1 MSSVSKTAEQLIYEA
16 ASDIGAVGPG
26 EVLSAE
32 DYAKFDTKLDSLL
45 EELNESYSIYIA
57 DKNDIPNPYFLTLA
71 RLLGN
76 VAGSAVVAAPM
87 NDAAWQRD
95 IQSLKRMAASRPAYS
110 TLKNSY
116 F

>member
-1 MSSVSKTAEQLIYEA
+1 MSISKTAEQLIYEA
-16 ASDIGAVGPG
+16 ASDIGAIGPG

-32 DYAKFDTKLDSLL
+32 DYAKFDAKLDGLL
-45 EELNESYSIYIA
+45 DELNASHGIYIS
-57 DKNDIPNPYFLTLA
+57 DKNDIPNAYFLTLA

-87 NDAAWQRD
+87 NDAAWVRD
-95 IQSLKRMAASRPAYS
+95 VAALRRMAATRP
-110 TLKNSY
+110 TRQVLKTEY

>member
-1 MSSVSKTAEQLIYEA
+1 MSISKTSEQLIYEA
-16 ASDIGAVGPG
+16 AADIGAVGPG

-32 DYAKFDTKLDSLL
+32 DYAKFDSKLDSLL
-45 EELNESYSIYIA
+45 EELNESHGIYIA

-87 NDAAWQRD
+87 NDAAWNRD
-95 IQSLKRMAASRPAYS
+95 VATLRRMAASRPTRQ
-110 TLKNSY
+110 TLKTEY